1 MYEIITT
8 PNEVLVRE
16 AKPVKSFD
24 KKLKQ
29 ILNGMQETLLATI
42 DPIGVGLAAP
52 QVGLSLRIFQ
62 MKPTKK
68 SEVTSYINPVI
79 VKFSDGQSVPEF
91 INSEKVEK
99 KKPEGSKDKLL
110 EGCLSIPQ
118 IWGNVER
125 KKEVTLLWQDEDGR
139 KHQED
144 FDGFEAVIIQHE
156 MDHLNGILFTKHV
169 MEQKEK
175 LYKSHKNENGE
186 DEFEEIK
193 L

>member
-8 PNEVLVRE
+8 PNEILLQE
-16 AKPVKSFD
+16 AKPVKFFD
-24 KKLKQ
+24 KKLRQ
-29 ILNGMQETLLATI
+29 ILAGMEETLLATI
-42 DPIGVGLAAP
+42 DPVGVGLAAP

-62 MKPTKK
+62 MKPTEK
-68 SEVTSYINPVI
+68 SKVTSYINPVI
-79 VKFSDGQSVPEF
+79 IRASEEEGVPEF

-99 KKPEGSKDKLL
+99 RKPKASKEKLL

-125 KKEVTLLWQDEDGR
+125 KKEVTLSWQDEEG
-139 KHQED
+139 KNHQKN

-169 MEQKEK
+169 MEQNEK

-193 L
+193 I